1 MLRPLGNK
9 PEIYIRFR
17 PLGNKPRNLHSQMLR
32 PLGNKPEIYIRF
44 YFNLDWHFAWLPA
57 LKGEA

>member
-1 MLRPLGNK
+1 MLRPLGNT
-9 PEIYIRFR
+9 PE
-17 PLGNKPRNLHSQMLR
+17 S
-32 PLGNKPEIYIRF
+32 YIRF